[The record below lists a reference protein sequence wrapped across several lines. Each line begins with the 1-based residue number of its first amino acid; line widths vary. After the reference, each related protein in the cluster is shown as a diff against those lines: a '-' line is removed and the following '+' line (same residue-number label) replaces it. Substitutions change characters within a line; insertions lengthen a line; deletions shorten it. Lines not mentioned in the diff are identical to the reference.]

1 MRPLEEVLL
10 CLLAHVSPKRGV
22 GFPMALS
29 RACFPKQLGRA
40 TAGARIGFGIAPR
53 TQFGIAPRARIS
65 KSAPSAAAAAA
76 AAAATWMLLTV
87 SIGSSTVVSAVATL
101 AATVTAIMNKL
112 AFSLTVKFARRRGRR
127 AGCDIPTGLGS
138 NIPNVG
144 EILKAG
150 YNTPGKMRW
159 RVSFCQAPVPTARG
173 GRWLGMGISQVQD

>member
-65 KSAPSAAAAAA
+65 KRG
-76 AAAATWMLLTV
+76 LLQR
-87 SIGSSTVVSAVATL
+87 SSLFVF
-101 AATVTAIMNKL
+101 MFYFFK
-112 AFSLTVKFARRRGRR
+112 
-127 AGCDIPTGLGS
+127 
-138 NIPNVG
+138 
-144 EILKAG
+144 
-150 YNTPGKMRW
+150 
-159 RVSFCQAPVPTARG
+159 
-173 GRWLGMGISQVQD
+173 